1 MHGDN
6 RTKPVTGVVMIWLA
20 EHIEPRRIIIIWFV
34 SEQKKREG
42 EKCF

>member
-1 MHGDN
+1 
-6 RTKPVTGVVMIWLA
+6 MICLA
-20 EHIEPRRIIIIWFV
+20 EHIEPRRIIIIWFA